1 MLKRKCHKYGQAIFV
16 SYGLI
21 MVCSCISAREIEM
34 VMDAVKSSDGLP
46 KGRLPKGHP
55 RNVGLE

>member
-1 MLKRKCHKYGQAIFV
+1 MLRRKCHKYGEAIRV

-21 MVCSCISAREIEM
+21 IICKCISDREIEM
-34 VMDAVKSSDGLP
+34 VLHIDKARKQTP

-55 RNVGLE
+55 RNVGLN

>member
-1 MLKRKCHKYGQAIFV
+1 MLRRKCHKYGQAIRV
-16 SYGLI
+16 HHGLI
-21 MVCSCISAREIEM
+21 VICNCLSGREIEM
-34 VMDAVKSSDGLP
+34 VMDEAKLRKQTP